1 MAVGKRHLLVKRH
14 SFSEPFSN
22 RAHVQTKGVPRRDR
36 DQHGRLLLQ
45 NIRSVLVE
53 YDRKRQDQQSFIDEN
68 PGIYVEIK
76 GYADQSLP
84 LEKLDNRDFDLRQLR
99 FEGESEVALVFIP
112 ENRRQAF
119 TRKIEKYLD
128 PRKDA
133 RGKPGNQPLV
143 DSIES
148 VRLANIQS
156 FWTDAPSAFPSD
168 HNEQNWF
175 ELWLKVPNQ
184 NDSIHFLRAQL
195 AEITNAKISQHQ
207 LNFFD
212 TTVLLIHASTG
223 ELEKAVTLFG
233 CLEELRLAKQP
244 ATFWVELSNQEQ
256 QEWADELLGR
266 LQPPDDFGRTSA
278 TILDAGV
285 NHDHPLIAPFTD
297 AEKSAVWQPI
307 WPKYDLYNP
316 PGPYEEHGSLQA
328 GLTLYGDLRDT
339 LASTNSISVPFDLES
354 ARILPPTGSNKPD
367 LYGAITR
374 GTAQKLEIDR
384 PNRNRV
390 YSLAVTAQPEPITGQ
405 PSSWSAEIDS
415 FTSGI
420 EDGVRRIFIISAGNA
435 TSVNP
440 TPDHWNQVRDAPIE
454 DPAQAWNA
462 VTVGAFTENNVNS
475 DPTFQGWTPL
485 ASKGDIAPQSRSS
498 FCWDWVDQA
507 PFKPDVVTEGGNYLL
522 SPNQTQTDAANTV
535 ALLTTSGRS
544 IGPLFEYH
552 GDTSAACA
560 LATNYAAHLW
570 ATYPDYWPET
580 IRGLL
585 IHSAEWTEKM
595 HSRFKSL
602 LANKSS
608 ADAKTE
614 MLRVAGNGV
623 PNLGKAISSANNYLT
638 LITENEIQPFRKKDG
653 ARPSDDPVLNE
664 MHLVRLPWPR
674 AKLAELP
681 PETSVRLK
689 VTLSYFIE
697 PNPGRRGFRSKFR
710 YQSFGLRFAVLRP
723 QQSESNFRAM
733 INDEAKDPSYDGPE
747 GADSGWQFGPRLRSR
762 GSVHCDTWEG
772 TAADLALRH
781 TLAVYPVSGWWKYR
795 KAQERWRFSARYS
808 LIVSLE
814 VPENTVDI
822 YTEVENYVSVDA
834 SAKVQ
839 V

>member
-1 MAVGKRHLLVKRH
+1 MAERKRHLLVKRH

-22 RAHVQTKGVPRRDR
+22 RSPVPSKGVPSRQRE
-36 DQHGRLLLQ
+36 QHGRQLLE
-45 NIRSVLVE
+45 NIRNSFIE
-53 YDRKRQDQQSFIDEN
+53 HDQKRQNQQNFLDEN
-68 PGIYVEIK
+68 PGIYIEIK
-76 GYADQSLP
+76 GYPNQPLP
-84 LEKLDNRDFDLRQLR
+84 LEKLDNRDFDLRQVRLD
-99 FEGESEVALVFIP
+99 GEIEAALVFIP
-112 ENRRQAF
+112 ENRRNAF

-133 RGKPGNQPLV
+133 RGKPGNQALV

-148 VRLANIQS
+148 VRLANIRS
-156 FWTDAPSAFPSD
+156 FWTDAASAFPRD
-168 HNEQNWF
+168 HNQRNWL
-175 ELWLKVPNQ
+175 ELWLKAPNQ
-184 NDSIHFLRAQL
+184 LESIPTIKAQL
-195 AEITNAKISQHQ
+195 AEITNATISSHQ

-212 TTVLLIHASTG
+212 TTVLLAHASTA
-223 ELEKAVTLFG
+223 ELERAVTLFG

-244 ATFWVELSNQEQ
+244 ATFWGGLSNQDQ
-256 QEWADELLGR
+256 QEWADELLNR
-266 LQPPDDFGRTSA
+266 LQPSDDFGVTSA
-278 TILDAGV
+278 TILDSGV
-285 NHDHPLIAPFTD
+285 NHDHPLLRPFTD
-297 AEKSAVWQPI
+297 GQKSTVWAPM
-307 WPKYDLYNP
+307 WPKYDFYNP
-316 PGPYEEHGSLQA
+316 PAPYEPHGSLQA
-328 GLTLYGDLRDT
+328 GLAIYGDLRDT
-339 LASTNSISVPFDLES
+339 LASPHPFSVPFDLES
-354 ARILPPTGSNKPD
+354 ARILPPAGGNQPD

-374 GTAQKLEIDR
+374 GTALKLEIDR

-390 YSLAVTAQPEPITGQ
+390 YSLAVTAEPEPITGQ

-420 EDGVRRIFIISAGNA
+420 EDDVRRIFLISAGNA
-435 TSVNP
+435 TAVQP
-440 TPDHWNQVRDAPIE
+440 TPDHWDQVSNTPIE

-462 VTVGAFTENNVNS
+462 VTVGAFTDNDVID

-485 ASKGDIAPQSRSS
+485 ASKGDVAPQSRSS
-498 FCWDWVDQA
+498 LCWDWVDQA
-507 PFKPDVVTEGGNYLL
+507 PFKPDFVMEGGNYLL
-522 SPNQTQTDAANTV
+522 SPNQTTTDAADTV

-544 IGPLFEYH
+544 TSPLFEYH

-585 IHSAEWTEKM
+585 THSAEWTEKM
-595 HSRFKSL
+595 RSRFKSL
-602 LANKSS
+602 LANKSP
-608 ADAKTE
+608 AEAKAE
-614 MLRVAGNGV
+614 MLRVVGNGV

-638 LITENEIQPFRKKDG
+638 LITENYIQPFRKKDG
-653 ARPSDDPVLNE
+653 ARPSDDPSLNE

-681 PETSVRLK
+681 PETRVRLK

-697 PNPGRRGFRSKFR
+697 PNPGRRGYRSKFR

-723 QQSESNFRAM
+723 QQSEPNFRAM

-747 GADSGWQFGPRLRSR
+747 GDDNGWQFGSRLRSR
-762 GSVHCDTWEG
+762 GSIHCDTWEG

-795 KAQERWRFSARYS
+795 KAKERWRSSARYS

-814 VPENTVDI
+814 VPENSVDI
-822 YTEVENYVSVDA
+822 YSEVENYVSVGA
-834 SAKVQ
+834 STSVQ